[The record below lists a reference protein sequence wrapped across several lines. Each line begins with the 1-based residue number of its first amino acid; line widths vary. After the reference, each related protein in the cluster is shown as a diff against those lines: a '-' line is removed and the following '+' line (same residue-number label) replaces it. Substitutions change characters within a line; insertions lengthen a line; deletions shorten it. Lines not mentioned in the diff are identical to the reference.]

1 MTAEP
6 PGPFEVLVVCTGNI
20 CRSPAA
26 EALLGAGL
34 SGTRVAVS
42 SAGLHACT
50 GEPMA
55 PQMARLLDVPPPDAP
70 ARQVSPAVL
79 ARADLVLAMTRDQRR
94 ALVTLVPAAVRR
106 TFTLHEFTDLA
117 ELARADGLL
126 PRAGRPDRALAAVV
140 AAAPRLRPRRLPG
153 IPDDVED
160 PHGRDDGVF
169 ARVAAELRD
178 TVGRLL
184 TAVGTGPAARRVT
197 DPAGSLAGS
206 PAGDLAGRRRI
217 G

>member
-1 MTAEP
+1 MT
-6 PGPFEVLVVCTGNI
+6 PGSPGAFEVLVVCTGNI

-26 EALLGAGL
+26 AAGLSAGL

-55 PQMARLLDVPPPDAP
+55 PQMTRLLDVPPPRTP
-70 ARQVSPAVL
+70 ARQVTPGML
-79 ARADLVLAMTRDQRR
+79 ARAGLVLGMTRDHRR
-94 ALVTLVPAAVRR
+94 ALVTLAPAAVRR

-126 PRAGRPDRALAAVV
+126 PGYGPPDEAFAAVV
-140 AAAPRLRPRRLPG
+140 AAAPRLRPRRCPG
-153 IPDDVED
+153 APDDVED
-160 PHGRDDGVF
+160 PYGRDDEVF

-184 TAVGTGPAARRVT
+184 AAIGTVPAAGTVP
-197 DPAGSLAGS
+197 PA
-206 PAGDLAGRRRI
+206 
-217 G
+217 